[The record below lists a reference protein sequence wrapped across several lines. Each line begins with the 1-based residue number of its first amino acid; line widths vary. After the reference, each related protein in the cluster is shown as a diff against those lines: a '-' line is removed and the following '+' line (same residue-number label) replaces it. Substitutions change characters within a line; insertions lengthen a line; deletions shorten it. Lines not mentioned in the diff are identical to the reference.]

1 MGIRLISLF
10 ILLNLIF
17 GIESNEKF
25 FEKVKQ
31 LGRKNIKLTDFK
43 NIYDTFFYKKTEI
56 LKLAVKGLNSYR
68 SQIPYD
74 YTYLNICIPKN
85 ISRPKEGITELL
97 TGKRMSYSNYY
108 VFMNQNETCNW
119 ACTKNFT
126 EIDVSNYK
134 WLIDNRYYVT
144 YYLDKLASGYLY
156 IFRNKEN
163 QIKNKTNYFLGI
175 PIGYKK
181 HKKYYIYN
189 HYVLYI
195 TINEKNNKYQV
206 VDFYI
211 SAHSVNQSDENT
223 CKEYENGN
231 NSNSSNDTN
240 KINNDNNTDFDLQD
254 KEYNILEDGTKRYYQ
269 NAKEQELLLGKTI
282 FTYDVIFLKSNIS
295 FSSRYDHY
303 FTTKGNVYRW
313 VGLITSNV
321 IILILTCV
329 IFLILKRTINKYV
342 NKYNNDSVI
351 NNNVIIDEFGWKQ
364 IAGDVFRAPKHQKTL
379 SALIGTGIEILCL
392 IIISLILTLIGFIKP
407 EIRLNMIN
415 NIFICCILFSII
427 SGYVST
433 FIYRSNGGK
442 EWLKNS
448 IVTALLCPLIA
459 LSVLGI
465 IRLLLTFEKSNAGFK
480 ISQMALLCLIWLFV
494 SSPLVLAGTFLSLMR
509 NVIKYPCKV
518 NALPTTIEKKPW
530 YLHLQ
535 YISWFTG
542 IIPFFT
548 FFIEFIFFMK
558 SFWVYQVYYLASFL
572 VLSLLLSIIITSEM
586 SIIFVFI
593 NLCHG
598 DHKWW
603 WKSFFVSA
611 SPALYIFLYS
621 IAYFINLRLT
631 RLSAII
637 IYFLIMGLISL
648 TAALVLGACGT
659 LLTLWFVFYIYSKI
673 KYE

>member
-1 MGIRLISLF
+1 MRFNQIILF
-10 ILLNLIF
+10 TLLNI
-17 GIESNEKF
+17 IIIIKADDKF

-31 LGRKNIKLTDFK
+31 LGRKNIRLSNFQ
-43 NIYDTFFYKKTEI
+43 NIYDKFFYNKSEI
-56 LKLAVKGLNSYR
+56 LRIAVKGLDSYR
-68 SQIPYD
+68 NQIPYD
-74 YTYLNICIPKN
+74 YEYLNACIPKN

-97 TGKRMSYSNYY
+97 TGRRMRYSNYF
-108 VFMNQNETCNW
+108 VFMNHNETCNW
-119 ACTKNFT
+119 ACTKDFN
-126 EIDVSNYK
+126 EMDISNYK
-134 WLIDNRYYVT
+134 WLIDHSYYVT
-144 YYLDKLASGYLY
+144 YYLDKLASGLR
-156 IFRNKEN
+156 FTFKNKEN
-163 QIKNKTNYFLGI
+163 KKVNKTNYFLGI

-181 HKKYYIYN
+181 HKKYYLFN
-189 HYVLYI
+189 HYVFYI
-195 TINEKNNKYQV
+195 KINEKNNKYQV

-211 SAHSVNQSDENT
+211 SAHSAKQSEENT
-223 CKEYENGN
+223 CIEYENNN
-231 NSNSSNDTN
+231 NSFSDITN
-240 KINNDNNTDFDLQD
+240 NTEINNTDFELKD
-254 KEYNILEDGTKRYYQ
+254 KLFNILEDGTKRYYQ
-269 NAKEQELLLGKTI
+269 NAEPQELILGKTV

-303 FTTKGNVYRW
+303 FTTKGKVYRW

-321 IILILTCV
+321 IIFILTCL
-329 IFLILKRTINKYV
+329 IFLILKRTINKYL
-342 NKYNNDSVI
+342 NKYNNETVI
-351 NNNVIIDEFGWKQ
+351 STSTIIDEYGWKQ
-364 IAGDVFRAPKHQKTL
+364 ISGDVFRAPKHQKTL

-392 IIISLILTLIGFIKP
+392 IVVSLILSLIGFIKP

-415 NIFICCILFSII
+415 TIFICCILFSVI

-433 FIYRSNGGK
+433 FIYRNNGGK

-459 LSVLGI
+459 LCVLGI

-480 ISQMALLCLIWLFV
+480 ISQMALLCFIWLFV
-494 SSPLVLAGTFLSLMR
+494 SSPLVLVGTFISLMR
-509 NVIKYPCKV
+509 NNIKYPCKV

-542 IIPFFT
+542 ILPFFT

-558 SFWVYQVYYLASFL
+558 SLWIYQVYYLASFL
-572 VLSLLLSIIITSEM
+572 FLSLILSIIITSEI
-586 SIIFVFI
+586 SIIYVFI

-611 SPALYIFLYS
+611 SPAIYVLFYSLVYFLK
-621 IAYFINLRLT
+621 LGLT

-637 IYFLIMGLISL
+637 IYFLIMSL
-648 TAALVLGACGT
+648 VSITVALVLGSCGT
-659 LLTLWFVFYIYSKI
+659 LLTFWFVFYIYSKI
-673 KYE
+673 KID